1 MKHLPVD
8 PNDCLND
15 ENLPRLCKLKS
26 PFPKLP
32 IISFT
37 LKDDPRSPKLE
48 IPLQSLLF
56 KLNDN
61 DTEQRLCIVPTDIS
75 GVNRSKA
82 ITTFPSIKFGYQVL
96 RNFKVAVDQGNCK
109 IGFLNRGKFIGSDE
123 VCSAKVTC
131 KGDQVYCAAMNT
143 CLNPECSIWL
153 LKSYDPNSG
162 TCKFNMWAMVFLWI
176 TIALIGLIDIH
187 SYLSYRR
194 LLTHAKRLCKWLP
207 LYIKRWNKFAIF
219 NCNAKV
225 TVLKIKNYNL
235 VCAIY
240 CVEKITTLPSKSR
253 HLTYPFFLFHASAW
267 LVVCA
272 SP

>member
-194 LLTHAKRLCKWLP
+194 LLTHAKRLCK
-207 LYIKRWNKFAIF
+207 
-219 NCNAKV
+219 
-225 TVLKIKNYNL
+225 
-235 VCAIY
+235 
-240 CVEKITTLPSKSR
+240 
-253 HLTYPFFLFHASAW
+253 
-267 LVVCA
+267 
-272 SP
+272 